1 MMLYS
6 RRGWPERK
14 ALFHCRYPCRKL
26 STTTQHAMAEGVI
39 PVQTHLFNGQTR
51 SFNKRRSYHEGD
63 DIRYTKKV
71 LKKRSEDID

>member
-1 MMLYS
+1 
-6 RRGWPERK
+6 
-14 ALFHCRYPCRKL
+14 
-26 STTTQHAMAEGVI
+26 MAEGVI

-71 LKKRSEDID
+71 LKKRSEDIDEFAQKSNDKRINQGSSA